1 MTDYFKYSLEQ
12 STIRNIS
19 NLGLAH
25 MGDAVYELMVR
36 AWACASGAERVQ
48 DLHHLVVSKVA
59 APAQAKA
66 AQKILPLLTQEEAAV
81 FRRGRNANPH
91 TIPKAASREEYQT
104 ATAVEA
110 LFGYLWLKGET
121 ERLNEL
127 FQQMMEE

>member
-1 MTDYFKYSLEQ
+1 MDYFHLNRTPDE
-12 STIRNIS
+12 IRAIS

-25 MGDAVYELMVR
+25 VGDGVYELMVR
-36 AWACASGAERVQ
+36 SWLCIHGKATNRG
-48 DLHHLVVSKVA
+48 LHKATVRYVA

-66 AQKILPLLTQEEAAV
+66 AEKILPLLTQEEADV
-81 FRRGRNANPH
+81 FRRGRNTNPH
-91 TIPKAASREEYQT
+91 TVPKAASREEYQT

-127 FQQMMEE
+127 FQTMMEE